1 MAWSNAGQGKPYKD
15 LFETIPMNL
24 FLLILMFNLSEK
36 ECKLKFLFALVWCRD
51 QDTSDKVVL
60 FLDSSYVS
68 VAVIYYRNQD
78 ATKQSKMRKA
88 VF

>member
-1 MAWSNAGQGKPYKD
+1 MAWSTAGQGKPSKD

-24 FLLILMFNLSEK
+24 FLLILMFNLSDK
-36 ECKLKFLFALVWCRD
+36 ERKLKLLFALMWCRD
-51 QDTSDKVVL
+51 QDTAL
-60 FLDSSYVS
+60 FPDSSYVS